1 MKRALVAGL
10 SILAFSA
17 GQAFAADIPMKAA
30 RPAPMMA
37 VAPTWTGC
45 YIGGNVGGG
54 WARDRVTWTGITEAG
69 SAFAAGAATVL
80 PAAANAD
87 FNGTGFVG
95 GGQIGCNY
103 QMNSFVLGV
112 EADAQ
117 YTGMRGSRTTVSL
130 GNTNGGPAT
139 IVPGNISESFE
150 SNWLA
155 TFRGRAGFTT
165 GPVLFYVT
173 GGAAVAGVKFSDSL
187 CFPTAAVPACGTANS
202 TNSRLGWTVGGG
214 IEWMFASNWTVK
226 LEYLFVDLGTT
237 SSTMQLTPL
246 AAIANP
252 FPNANLTSSHRF
264 TENIGRIGVNY
275 KF

>member
-17 GQAFAADIPMKAA
+17 VQAGAADLPRKA
-30 RPAPMMA
+30 PQMVPVMAPVM
-37 VAPTWTGC
+37 TWTGC

-54 WARDRVTWTGITEAG
+54 WARDRATWGGITESAT
-69 SAFAAGAATVL
+69 AFAAGAATVL

-87 FNGTGFVG
+87 YTGSGFIG

-103 QMNSFVLGV
+103 QMNSFVLGAEV
-112 EADAQ
+112 DAQ
-117 YTGMRGSRTTVSL
+117 YTGIRGSRNTVSL

-150 SNWLA
+150 SKWLA

-173 GGAAVAGVKFSDSL
+173 GGAAIADVKFTDSL
-187 CFPTAAVPACGTANS
+187 CFPTAAIPACGTANS
-202 TNSRLGWTVGGG
+202 SNSRLGWTVGGG
-214 IEWMFASNWTVK
+214 IEWMFAPNWTVK
-226 LEYLFVDLGTT
+226 GEYLYVDLGTT
-237 SSTMQLTPL
+237 SSTMLLTPL

-252 FPNANLTSSHRF
+252 FPNATIATNHRF
-264 TENIGRIGVNY
+264 TENIARLGVNY